1 MTKGL
6 RDLFWSFTSSLG
18 NAVVILAVQVVL
30 ARYLEPE
37 GRGAYAVCLAF
48 ALVIGVA
55 VEVGTDTASAYM
67 VASRR
72 LSLSQ
77 GLSNAIVLSLG
88 TGLMGMAF
96 GWLALKAP
104 LAYFSRAEPAAFQLS
119 LLLIPLHLLYRSLI
133 RVLTGIKRFFAYTTF
148 TLANSLTLLIAAG
161 VFIPFLGLGVYGAIW
176 AQAISW
182 LIAAGGLLVYY
193 HRSAGYR
200 WSWPER
206 RSTALL
212 VNYGVRDYFG
222 KIANLANVQLGTIF
236 LAFFVGAQEIGWFA
250 VAFSA
255 VSRIGFIPDSLGMVL
270 LPRVAEDG
278 LTGRAETI
286 ARSAR
291 ISFLL
296 SVLVLIPIV
305 VWAEPLVRFFLSP
318 AFLPAVPIIRL
329 LAIGFAVRS
338 GCKLF
343 MPYLAGTNR
352 PGLVSFAVL
361 ASVLVNGVFLWLL
374 LPRIGVHG
382 AVWAAIAGYCVSSAL
397 LLGWFC
403 RFSKMNLRD
412 VLRFRL
418 SDWSPL
424 FSIFS
429 RLEPVG

>member
-1 MTKGL
+1 MRL
-6 RDLFWSFTSSLG
+6 YYRSER
-18 NAVVILAVQVVL
+18 VL
-30 ARYLEPE
+30 
-37 GRGAYAVCLAF
+37 
-48 ALVIGVA
+48 
-55 VEVGTDTASAYM
+55 
-67 VASRR
+67 
-72 LSLSQ
+72 
-77 GLSNAIVLSLG
+77 
-88 TGLMGMAF
+88 AF

-212 VNYGVRDYFG
+212 INYGVRDYFG

-338 GCKLF
+338 GC
-343 MPYLAGTNR
+343 
-352 PGLVSFAVL
+352 L

-424 FSIFS
+424 YSIFS